1 MAQTKCC
8 SKCKQDKPIDEF
20 YKSKTHSQGVM
31 CYCKTCF
38 NVKCIERWI
47 QRKKDAIEYKGCKCE
62 KCNLKLEDSH
72 YSVFE
77 FHHTDPSTKD
87 FDWTKLRLRPWD
99 DIKIELDKCQLLCA
113 NCHRIV
119 HALEFPEQSESQ

>member
-1 MAQTKCC
+1 MAQKCC
-8 SKCKQDKPIDEF
+8 TKCKQDKPLDEF

-31 CYCKTCF
+31 PYCKSCF
-38 NVKCIERWI
+38 NNLCIERWI
-47 QRKKDAIEYKGCKCE
+47 QRKLDAIEYKGCKCE
-62 KCNLKLEDSH
+62 RCNLKVEDSH

-77 FHHTDPSTKD
+77 FHHLNPLEKD
-87 FDWTKLRLRPWD
+87 YDWTKLRLRTWN
-99 DIKIELDKCQLLCA
+99 DIKTELDKCQLLCA